1 MKISNEVKLIE
12 DFLLGKLTISSRLLF
27 EARLI
32 LDPTL
37 RGRVEAQRKL
47 YSLIRQS
54 GRRKIGSEI
63 EKIHHVLFTAPE
75 HETFRK
81 QVHQLFQKK

>member
-1 MKISNEVKLIE
+1 MKTSNEVKLIE
-12 DFLLGKLTISSRLLF
+12 DFLQGKLPVSSRLVF

-32 LDPTL
+32 LDATL
-37 RGRVEAQRKL
+37 RGRVVAQRKL

-54 GRRKIGSEI
+54 GRRKIRSEI
-63 EKIHHVLFTAPE
+63 EKRHHVLFTAPE
-75 HETFRK
+75 HENFRK

>member
-1 MKISNEVKLIE
+1 MKTSNELKLIE

-32 LDPTL
+32 LDATL
-37 RGRVEAQRKL
+37 RRRVEVQRKL

-63 EKIHHVLFTAPE
+63 EKIQDVLFTAPE
-75 HETFRK
+75 HEIFQK